1 MSNMELVVSLIQRA
15 ISELFNIDLQPEV
28 TRPDAQFG
36 DYTTNIAMQLA
47 GRLQRSPR
55 QIAEQLVLRLE
66 QSNIPE
72 IIDYQ
77 VAGPGFIN
85 ITLSDAALLN
95 QVINFAK
102 INSLVG
108 KKIVIETN
116 NPNPFKDLHIGHG
129 YNSIVA
135 DTIANILETGGADV
149 HRVSYH
155 GDVGLHVG
163 KSMWAIL
170 RYLQG
175 DIKKLQAVAE
185 AERPSFLSKMYAQGA
200 TAFEEDDLAKSEIE
214 QYTKQS
220 FALDDPFYNEVY
232 TTCKRWSFDY
242 FEQVF
247 ARIGSKPTE
256 RRYLERETDRVGKQ
270 IVEDNIGAVFERSDG
285 AVIFKGEDYGLHTRV
300 FISSRGTTLYEARD
314 FGLMS
319 LKGQEFN
326 PDASYIVTA
335 IEQKEY
341 FNVVLKAASL
351 CIPQYANQTHNLSTG
366 TVKLSTGKMSSR
378 TGDVVNIG
386 WLFNEIEKALI
397 ARGAQSE
404 TIQGAIVGALR
415 YTMLKNRVEN
425 DTIFDIGEAIS
436 LDGNSG
442 PYLQYAH
449 ARACSV
455 IRKSQLQAADTI
467 ANIQADERALLR
479 KLSEY
484 NDAVQK
490 AVDELLP
497 HHICT
502 YLYELAQS
510 FNRFYE
516 HNRVI
521 GDPREAE
528 RLLLV
533 KSYAKQLKQGL
544 AILGIDAPEK
554 M

>member
-1 MSNMELVVSLIQRA
+1 MESVVALISRA
-15 ISELFNIDLQPEV
+15 VSELFDADVQVVV
-28 TRPDAQFG
+28 TRPEEKFG
-36 DYTTNIAMQLA
+36 DFATNVALQLS
-47 GRLQRSPR
+47 GRLSRPPR
-55 QIAEQLVLRLE
+55 EIAEELAAYLRE
-66 QSNIPE
+66 NASTDITSVE
-72 IIDYQ
+72 

-85 ITLSDAALLN
+85 LTLTDSALLS
-95 QVINFAK
+95 QALRPDLPKELSGRKV
-102 INSLVG
+102 
-108 KKIVIETN
+108 VIETN

-135 DTIANILETGGADV
+135 DTIANVLEAGGAEV

-170 RYLQG
+170 RYLG
-175 DIKKLQAVAE
+175 NDISRLDSIPEV
-185 AERPSFLSKMYAQGA
+185 ERPAFLSKMYAEGA
-200 TAFEEDDLAKSEIE
+200 TAYEQDDAAKSEIE
-214 QYTKQS
+214 SLTKQS
-220 FALDDPFYNEVY
+220 FSLNDEFFKKVY
-232 TTCKRWSFDY
+232 ETCKAWSFDY
-242 FEQVF
+242 FDQIF
-247 ARIGSKPTE
+247 SQIGSKPIE
-256 RRYLERETDRVGKQ
+256 RRYLERETDIVGREV
-270 IVEDNIGAVFERSDG
+270 VEKHVGDVFEQSDG
-285 AVIFKGEDYGLHTRV
+285 AIVFKGEKYGLHTRV

-314 FGLMS
+314 FGLMT
-319 LKGQEFN
+319 LKGREYQ
-326 PDASYIVTA
+326 PDSSYIVTA

-351 CIPQYANQTHNLSTG
+351 CIPEYANATHNIPTG

-386 WLFNEIEKALI
+386 WLFREIEKALI
-397 ARGAQSE
+397 ARGAQAE
-404 TIQGAIVGALR
+404 TIQGSIVGALR

-449 ARACSV
+449 ARAQS
-455 IRKSQLQAADTI
+455 ILRKATASAASELNTLE
-467 ANIQADERALLR
+467 ADERSLVR
-479 KLSEY
+479 KLTEFPE
-484 NDAVQK
+484 VLQK
-490 AVDELLP
+490 SIAELLP

-502 YLYELAQS
+502 YLYELAQA

-516 HNRVI
+516 RNRVV
-521 GDPREAE
+521 GGEREAE

-533 KSYAKQLKQGL
+533 RCYADTLKQGL
-544 AILGIDAPEK
+544 AILGIDAPDR